1 MFLIPIN
8 ILNFDLIPIKNF
20 IMFDTSNIYVDS
32 CISFEIF
39 FAIMFSTL
47 LKSLLQF
54 FFLKKDELNMNFK
67 AISAKTFIN
76 NSSYIKKILIFYGS
90 GYYNIINMYR
100 KNH

>member
-1 MFLIPIN
+1 
-8 ILNFDLIPIKNF
+8 
-20 IMFDTSNIYVDS
+20 
-32 CISFEIF
+32 
-39 FAIMFSTL
+39 
-47 LKSLLQF
+47 
-54 FFLKKDELNMNFK
+54 MNFK